1 MAIVG
6 AAAAEEDQFGIKIK
20 DGHEHDTNGRNENGD
35 RKISREGAA
44 NLIKL

>member
-20 DGHEHDTNGRNENGD
+20 DGHEHDTNGRNEN
-35 RKISREGAA
+35 EGIVKSAA
-44 NLIKL
+44 KELLI